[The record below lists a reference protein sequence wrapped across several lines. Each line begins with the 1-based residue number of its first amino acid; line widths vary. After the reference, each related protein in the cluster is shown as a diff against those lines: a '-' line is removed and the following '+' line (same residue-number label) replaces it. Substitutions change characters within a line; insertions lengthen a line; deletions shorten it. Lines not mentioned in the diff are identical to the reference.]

1 MGQCVIQSKRR
12 RNIDLGSKDRPVIRI
27 RPGEYSHIARIADQT
42 GWTITEVASRLLAS
56 ALEDVVIQYPDD
68 EVITDA

>member
-42 GWTITEVASRLLAS
+42 EVASRLLAS

>member
-27 RPGEYSHIARIADQT
+27 RPGEYSHIAI
-42 GWTITEVASRLLAS
+42 
-56 ALEDVVIQYPDD
+56 
-68 EVITDA
+68 